1 MQRVRSRCLKIC
13 RRPRQA
19 SVQDKEQI
27 PGAELWGIFVVD
39 APPKSAGPQSQMR
52 GWRAVD
58 AEIGFLGA
66 NQIAVT
72 LRSPDDA
79 QARLRQLELQDK
91 TLHAVGEVKS

>member
-1 MQRVRSRCLKIC
+1 LKIC

-19 SVQDKEQI
+19 GVQDKEQI

-39 APPKSAGPQSQMR
+39 APPKSAVPQSQMR

-79 QARLRQLELQDK
+79 QAALATAQI
-91 TLHAVGEVKS
+91 AG